1 MIYHHGIIGYLP
13 YTLQTWDRQ
22 IQIFKSDEYILT
34 FRRGKFSNALY
45 FYGIVLYCV
54 S

>member
-22 IQIFKSDEYILT
+22 IQIFKSSGILLEE
-34 FRRGKFSNALY
+34 GNLEVHCISM
-45 FYGIVLYCV
+45 V
-54 S
+54 